1 MKGILVEVK
10 REMERKIIQLS
21 NGVKIPIIGFGTY
34 KLQNENDEACN
45 IVKEAINAGYRSIDT
60 ASFYNNEE
68 GVGKGIREFGLP
80 REELFVT
87 TKVWVNDEGY
97 ENTTKA
103 FNKSLEKLGLDYID
117 LYLVHWPTEN
127 IKETWRAIENL
138 YREKKVRAIG
148 VCNCTVKQLEEI
160 IGFSEIN
167 PMVNQVEI
175 HPNRSE
181 KELLKVCKRH
191 NIVVQAWSPIMRG
204 QLSSN
209 SIIKNLAQKYDKSE
223 AQIILRWH
231 LQNNVIAI
239 PKTSHPKRIKEN
251 IDIFDFEI
259 EKEDMENIDSI
270 NKDERMKP
278 QKYEN
283 LYNIV

>member
-1 MKGILVEVK
+1 MENKI
-10 REMERKIIQLS
+10 RELS
-21 NGVKIPIIGFGTY
+21 NGVKIPTIGFGTY
-34 KLQNENDEACN
+34 KLQNENDEVSN

-68 GVGKGIREFGLP
+68 GVGKGIKESGVA
-80 REELFVT
+80 REELFIT
-87 TKVWVNDEGY
+87 TKVWIDDDKY
-97 ENTTKA
+97 EDTIKS
-103 FNKSLEKLGLDYID
+103 FNSSLNKLGLDYID

-127 IKETWRAIENL
+127 IKETWKAIEDL
-138 YREKKVRAIG
+138 YKDNKVKAIG

-181 KELLKVCKRH
+181 KDLLRVCKRH

-204 QLSSN
+204 QLASN
-209 SIIKNLAQKYDKSE
+209 SIIKDLAKKYNKSE

-239 PKTSHPKRIKEN
+239 PKTSNLNRIKEN
-251 IDIFDFEI
+251 MDIFDFTI
-259 EKEDMENIDSI
+259 SKDDMEKIDSL
-270 NKDERMKP
+270 NKNERMKP
-278 QKYEN
+278 QEYEN
-283 LYNIV
+283 LYKVE

>member
-1 MKGILVEVK
+1 MEVK
-10 REMERKIIQLS
+10 IEMERKIRQLS

-68 GVGKGIREFGLP
+68 GVGKGIRESGVP

-87 TKVWVNDEGY
+87 TKVWVDDDGY
-97 ENTTKA
+97 ENTIKA

-209 SIIKNLAQKYDKSE
+209 SIITNLAQKYDKSE

>member
-1 MKGILVEVK
+1 MNDTLAEVK
-10 REMERKIIQLS
+10 KMERRIRQLS
-21 NGVKIPIIGFGTY
+21 NGVEIPIIGFGTY

-45 IVKEAINAGYRSIDT
+45 IIKEAINSGYTSIDT

-68 GVGKGIREFGLP
+68 GVGKGIREAGIP

-87 TKVWVNDEGY
+87 TKVWIDDDGY
-97 ENTTKA
+97 ENTINA
-103 FNKSLEKLGLDYID
+103 FNKSLDKLGLEYID

-127 IKETWRAIENL
+127 IKETWKAMEYL
-138 YREKKVRAIG
+138 YKEKKVRAIG
-148 VCNCTVKQLEEI
+148 VCNFTVKQLEEI

-175 HPNRSE
+175 HPKRSE

-209 SIIKNLAQKYDKSE
+209 TIIEQLSQKYNKSE

-239 PKTSHPKRIKEN
+239 PKTSKLNRIKEN
-251 IDIFDFEI
+251 IDIFDFDI
-259 EKEDMENIDSI
+259 EKEDMDKIDSI
-270 NKDERMKP
+270 NKNERMKP
-278 QKYEN
+278 QKYDD
-283 LYNIV
+283 LYKVI

>member
-1 MKGILVEVK
+1 
-10 REMERKIIQLS
+10 MERRIRQLS
-21 NGVKIPIIGFGTY
+21 NGVEIPIVGFGTY
-34 KLQNENDEACN
+34 KLQNENNEACN
-45 IVKEAINAGYRSIDT
+45 IIKEAIDLGYRSIDT

-68 GVGKGIREFGLP
+68 GIGKGIRESGIP
-80 REELFVT
+80 RDELFVT
-87 TKVWVNDEGY
+87 TKVWIDDDGY
-97 ENTTKA
+97 ENTINA
-103 FNKSLEKLGLDYID
+103 FNKSLDKLGLEYID

-127 IKETWRAIENL
+127 ITETWRAMEYL
-138 YREKKVRAIG
+138 YKEKKVRSIG
-148 VCNCTVKQLEEI
+148 VCNFTVKQIEEI

-175 HPNRSE
+175 HPKRSE

-191 NIVVQAWSPIMRG
+191 NIVVQAWSPMMRG

-209 SIIKNLAQKYDKSE
+209 TIIKKLSQKYNKSE

-239 PKTSHPKRIKEN
+239 PKTSKPNRIKEN

-259 EKEDMENIDSI
+259 EKEDIDEIDSI
-270 NKDERMKP
+270 NKNERMKP

-283 LYNIV
+283 LYKVV

>member
-1 MKGILVEVK
+1 MENKI
-10 REMERKIIQLS
+10 RELS
-21 NGVKIPIIGFGTY
+21 NGVKIPTIGFGTY
-34 KLQNENDEACN
+34 KLQNENDEAAN

-68 GVGKGIREFGLP
+68 GVGKGIKESGVA
-80 REELFVT
+80 REELFIT
-87 TKVWVNDEGY
+87 TKVWIDDDKY
-97 ENTTKA
+97 EDTIKS
-103 FNKSLEKLGLDYID
+103 FNSSLNKLGLDYID

-127 IKETWRAIENL
+127 IKETWKAIEDL
-138 YREKKVRAIG
+138 YRDKKVKAIG

-181 KELLKVCKRH
+181 KELLRVCKRH

-209 SIIKNLAQKYDKSE
+209 PIIKDLAKQYNKSE

-239 PKTSHPKRIKEN
+239 PKTNKVNRIKEN
-251 IDIFDFEI
+251 IDIFDFTI
-259 EKEDMENIDSI
+259 SKDDMEKIDSL
-270 NKDERMKP
+270 NKNERMKP
-278 QKYEN
+278 QEYEN
-283 LYNIV
+283 LYKVE

>member
-1 MKGILVEVK
+1 
-10 REMERKIIQLS
+10 MEIRIRQLS
-21 NGVKIPIIGFGTY
+21 NGVEIPIVGFGTY
-34 KLQNENDEACN
+34 KLRNKNDEACN
-45 IVKEAINAGYRSIDT
+45 IIKEAINLGYRSIDT

-68 GVGKGIREFGLP
+68 CVGKGIRESSIP

-87 TKVWVNDEGY
+87 TKVWIDDDGY
-97 ENTTKA
+97 ENTINA
-103 FNKSLEKLGLDYID
+103 FNKSLDKLGLEYID
-117 LYLVHWPTEN
+117 LYLIHWPTEN
-127 IKETWRAIENL
+127 IKETWRAMEYL
-138 YREKKVRAIG
+138 YKEKKVRAIG
-148 VCNCTVKQLEEI
+148 VCNFTAKQIEEI

-167 PMVNQVEI
+167 PMVNQIEI
-175 HPNRSE
+175 HPKRSE

-209 SIIKNLAQKYDKSE
+209 IIIKKLSKKYNKSE

-239 PKTSHPKRIKEN
+239 PKTSKFSRIREN

-259 EKEDMENIDSI
+259 EKEDIDEIDTINEN
-270 NKDERMKP
+270 ERMKP

-283 LYNIV
+283 LYKVV